1 MNKTQDIVLSNK
13 YPAYILASAG
23 TGKTELIARK
33 VEHLIINENV
43 DIDKIALITFTNKA
57 TAETTERIKNKLYSA
72 WQSGNLQIRNQI
84 DKLSLSKISTIH
96 IFCDNIIRQYSNE
109 IGLCANYKISNLTL
123 EKDELANQIVK
134 ENYDENIFDVVPMY
148 RVAKLL
154 KELEEKGE
162 KLEDFYLNIINGN
175 TNMKNTEKDEEE
187 KKLNEKT
194 KETKSVSN
202 KNQKIT
208 KGK

>member
-72 WQSGNLQIRNQI
+72 WQSGTAGFYQYLRNLRAL
-84 DKLSLSKISTIH
+84 K
-96 IFCDNIIRQYSNE
+96 
-109 IGLCANYKISNLTL
+109 CACKRSSRL
-123 EKDELANQIVK
+123 
-134 ENYDENIFDVVPMY
+134 F
-148 RVAKLL
+148 
-154 KELEEKGE
+154 
-162 KLEDFYLNIINGN
+162 
-175 TNMKNTEKDEEE
+175 
-187 KKLNEKT
+187 
-194 KETKSVSN
+194 
-202 KNQKIT
+202 
-208 KGK
+208 